1 MTTQR
6 EIDTHKTEQTDDVE
20 LNLCDVYEICIDG
33 HLDARWA
40 EWFSDFEMTL
50 QEDGTTML
58 TGFIVDQAALYGFLR
73 KIRDCG
79 MPLLSLRRIDHDN
92 FKNSAVNTSFHK
104 EPKVLDEA

>member
-6 EIDTHKTEQTDDVE
+6 EIATHMTEQVNSNE
-20 LNLCDVYEICIDG
+20 LTVCAVYEICIDG

-40 EWFSDFEMTL
+40 EWFSDFKMTL

-58 TGFIVDQAALYGFLR
+58 TGFIVDQAALYGVLR

-79 MPLLSLRRIDHDN
+79 MPLLSLRRIDDDN
-92 FKNSAVNTSFHK
+92 FKIV
-104 EPKVLDEA
+104 P